1 MVQIRFKK
9 ESPPI
14 FGLLFQPYPIHFNAI
29 KHANLTRM
37 FPYQRFFL
45 DNGLEVIVH
54 EDHSSKIA
62 VFNLLY
68 KVGSRFE
75 QPGKTG
81 LAHFFEHLMFGS
93 SANVPVFDREL
104 ERVGGSCN
112 AFTSPDITNYY
123 MTLPA
128 ANIETAFWLESD
140 RMLQLTLSEKT
151 IETQRKVVIE
161 EYKQRYLNQP
171 YGDVWHLMR
180 DLAFKKHPYRWPTIG
195 QSLADIEGY
204 ARTDIWDF
212 YQTHYHPANAI
223 LVVAGDV
230 TPAQIEKL
238 AVKWFATI
246 PSNPTIQQGIP
257 SESPQTAKRAVVH
270 QARVPTD
277 ALYKAYKMPAKGQPG
292 YLEADLITDVLGS
305 GKSSLLEQRL
315 VKNGRMF
322 ATVGGYIMGSVD
334 PGLLVFSGKM
344 ETGVSALE
352 AEEAL
357 NEVLREFLANEI
369 LDRDLQKIKNQGEA
383 IKTYES
389 IQLLNRAMNLAY
401 FAHLGNPDLYWK
413 EFEEKSK
420 IEAPQ
425 IKTWASQLLCENQA
439 SVLYY
444 QSNN

>member
-1 MVQIRFKK
+1 
-9 ESPPI
+9 
-14 FGLLFQPYPIHFNAI
+14 
-29 KHANLTRM
+29 M
-37 FPYQRFFL
+37 FPYQRIFL
-45 DNGLEVIVH
+45 KNGLEVIVH

-75 QPGKTG
+75 QVGKTG

-104 ERVGGSCN
+104 ELVGGSCN

-140 RMLQLTLSEKT
+140 RMLQLSLSEKT
-151 IETQRKVVIE
+151 IETQRKVVME

-171 YGDVWHLMR
+171 YGDVWHHMR
-180 DLAFKKHPYRWPTIG
+180 DLAFEKHAYRWPTIG
-195 QSLADIEGY
+195 QTLEDIIGYTKADVL
-204 ARTDIWDF
+204 DF
-212 YQTHYHPANAI
+212 YHTHYHPGNAI

-230 TPAQIEKL
+230 TVSQIEKL
-238 AVKWFATI
+238 AEKWFGPIPAHSSLWSSQQQEPVQTI
-246 PSNPTIQQGIP
+246 KKSKELH
-257 SESPQTAKRAVVH
+257 SK
-270 QARVPTD
+270 VPTD
-277 ALYKAYKMPAKGQPG
+277 ALYKAYKMPAKGEPG
-292 YLEADLITDVLGS
+292 YFEADLISDILGS

-315 VKNGRMF
+315 VKNGKIF
-322 ATVGGYIMGSVD
+322 ASVGGYITGSVD

-344 ETGVSALE
+344 ESGVSAKT
-352 AEEAL
+352 AENAL
-357 NEVLREFLANEI
+357 DEVLAEFIQNEI
-369 LDRDLQKIKNQGEA
+369 SERELQKIKNQGEA
-383 IKTYES
+383 MKTYES

-401 FAHLGNPDLYWK
+401 FAHLGDPDLYWR

-425 IKTWASQLLCENQA
+425 IKAWANQILKEDQA

-444 QSNN
+444 QSIN

>member
-1 MVQIRFKK
+1 
-9 ESPPI
+9 
-14 FGLLFQPYPIHFNAI
+14 
-29 KHANLTRM
+29 M

-45 DNGLEVIVH
+45 KNGLEVIVH

-62 VFNLLY
+62 IFNLLY

-140 RMLQLTLSEKT
+140 RMLQVSLSEKT
-151 IETQRKVVIE
+151 IETQRKVVME

-171 YGDVWHLMR
+171 YGDVWHHMR
-180 DLAFKKHPYRWPTIG
+180 DLAYEKHAYRWPTIG
-195 QSLADIEGY
+195 QTLQDIEGY
-204 ARTDIWDF
+204 TRTDVLDF
-212 YQTHYHPANAI
+212 YQKHYHPSNAI

-230 TPAQIEKL
+230 TFSQIEKL
-238 AVKWFATI
+238 AEKWFGPI
-246 PSNPTIQQGIP
+246 PASSISRKSVLEEP
-257 SESPQTAKRAVVH
+257 PQFFKKSKEINAK
-270 QARVPTD
+270 VPTD
-277 ALYKAYKMPAKGQPG
+277 ALYKAYKMPAKGEQG
-292 YLEADLITDVLGS
+292 YLEADLISDILGS

-315 VKNGRMF
+315 IKNGKIF
-322 ATVGGYIMGSVD
+322 ASVGGYITGSVD
-334 PGLLVFSGKM
+334 PGLLVYSGKM
-344 ETGVSALE
+344 ETGISAQT
-352 AEEAL
+352 AEKAL
-357 NEVLREFLANEI
+357 DEVIGEFLENEI
-369 LDRDLQKIKNQGEA
+369 SERELQKIKNQGEA
-383 IKTYES
+383 MKTYES

-401 FAHLGNPDLYWK
+401 YAHLGDPDLYWQ

-420 IEAPQ
+420 IEASQ
-425 IKTWASQLLCENQA
+425 IKTWARQLLREDQA
-439 SVLYY
+439 SVIYY
-444 QSNN
+444 QSIRS

>member
-1 MVQIRFKK
+1 
-9 ESPPI
+9 
-14 FGLLFQPYPIHFNAI
+14 
-29 KHANLTRM
+29 M
-37 FPYQRFFL
+37 FPYHRFFL

-104 ERVGGSCN
+104 EMVGGSCN

-151 IETQRKVVIE
+151 IETQRKVVME

-171 YGDVWHLMR
+171 YGDIWHHLR
-180 DLAFKKHPYRWPTIG
+180 NLAYQQHPYRWPTIG
-195 QSLADIEGY
+195 QNLEDIANYTRE
-204 ARTDIWDF
+204 DVWDF
-212 YQTHYHPANAI
+212 YRAHYHPGNAV

-230 TPAQIEKL
+230 TIDQIQRL
-238 AVKWFATI
+238 SDKWFGPI
-246 PSNPTIQQGIP
+246 PSNQPSRNGIAIEP
-257 SESPQTAKRAVVH
+257 VQTAKRSLIH
-270 QARVPTD
+270 QAKVPTD
-277 ALYKAYKMPAKGQPG
+277 ALYKAFKMPAKGEAG
-292 YLEADLITDVLGS
+292 YLEADLITDILGS

-315 VKNGRMF
+315 VRNGKIF
-322 ATVGGYIMGSVD
+322 ASIGGYITGSVD

-344 ETGVSALE
+344 EQGISAMD
-352 AEEAL
+352 AEKAL
-357 NEVLREFLANEI
+357 DEVIEEFLNSEI
-369 LDRDLQKIKNQGEA
+369 PAQKLQKIKNQGEA

-401 FAHLGNPDLYWK
+401 FAHLGNP
-413 EFEEKSK
+413 
-420 IEAPQ
+420 
-425 IKTWASQLLCENQA
+425 
-439 SVLYY
+439 
-444 QSNN
+444 

>member
-1 MVQIRFKK
+1 
-9 ESPPI
+9 
-14 FGLLFQPYPIHFNAI
+14 
-29 KHANLTRM
+29 M
-37 FPYQRFFL
+37 FPYHRFFL
-45 DNGLEVIVH
+45 NNGLEVIVH

-151 IETQRKVVIE
+151 IETQRKVVME

-171 YGDVWHLMR
+171 YGDVWHHMR
-180 DLAFKKHPYRWPTIG
+180 DLAFEKHPYRWPTIG
-195 QSLADIEGY
+195 QSLSDIEDY
-204 ARTDIWDF
+204 TREDVWDF
-212 YQTHYHPANAI
+212 YKTHYHPGNAI

-230 TPAQIEKL
+230 SLTQIEKL
-238 AVKWFATI
+238 AEKWFGPI
-246 PSNPTIQQGIP
+246 PSNPSLKNGIQSEP
-257 SESPQTAKRAVVH
+257 SQTEKRSKVH
-270 QARVPTD
+270 QAKVPTD
-277 ALYKAYKMPAKGQPG
+277 ALYKAYKMPAKGEAG
-292 YLEADLITDVLGS
+292 YLEADLISDILGS
-305 GKSSLLEQRL
+305 GKSALLEQRL
-315 VKNGRMF
+315 VKNGKIF
-322 ATVGGYIMGSVD
+322 ASIGGYITGSVD

-344 ETGVSALE
+344 ESGISAQV
-352 AEEAL
+352 AEKAL
-357 NEVLREFLANEI
+357 DEVIEEFLNSEI
-369 LDRDLQKIKNQGEA
+369 SERELQKIKNQGEA
-383 IKTYES
+383 MKTYES
-389 IQLLNRAMNLAY
+389 IQILNRAMNLAY
-401 FAHLGNPDLYWK
+401 FAHLGNPDLYWR

-425 IKTWASQLLCENQA
+425 IKFWASQLLREDQA

-444 QSNN
+444 QAINQ

>member
-1 MVQIRFKK
+1 
-9 ESPPI
+9 
-14 FGLLFQPYPIHFNAI
+14 
-29 KHANLTRM
+29 M
-37 FPYQRFFL
+37 FSYQRFFL
-45 DNGLEVIVH
+45 NNGLEVIVH
-54 EDHSSKIA
+54 EDHSSKVA

-75 QPGKTG
+75 KPGKTG

-151 IETQRKVVIE
+151 IETQRKVVME
-161 EYKQRYLNQP
+161 EFKQRYLNQP
-171 YGDVWHLMR
+171 YGDVWHHMR
-180 DLAFKKHPYRWPTIG
+180 TLAYERHPYRWPTIG
-195 QSLADIEGY
+195 QNLEDIEGY
-204 ARTDIWDF
+204 TREDVWDF
-212 YQTHYHPANAI
+212 YQAHYHPGNAI

-230 TPAQIEKL
+230 TLSQIEQL
-238 AVKWFATI
+238 AQKWFGPI
-246 PSNPTIQQGIP
+246 PSHALISTEIP
-257 SESPQTAKRAVVH
+257 SEPVQTAKRTKEHHAK
-270 QARVPTD
+270 VPTD

-292 YLEADLITDVLGS
+292 YLEADLLSDILGF

-315 VKNGRMF
+315 VKNGKKF
-322 ATVGGYIMGSVD
+322 ASVGGYITGSVD

-344 ETGVSALE
+344 ESGVSAKE
-352 AEEAL
+352 AELAL
-357 NEVLREFLANEI
+357 DEVLTDFLSSEI
-369 LDRDLQKIKNQGEA
+369 AEEKLQKIKNQGEA
-383 IKTYES
+383 MKTYES
-389 IQLLNRAMNLAY
+389 IQILNRAMNLAY
-401 FAHLGNPDLYWK
+401 FAHLGNPELYWE
-413 EFEEKSK
+413 EFKEKSQ

-425 IKTWASQLLCENQA
+425 LKLWAERLLREDQA

-444 QSNN
+444 QSTDQ

>member
-1 MVQIRFKK
+1 
-9 ESPPI
+9 
-14 FGLLFQPYPIHFNAI
+14 
-29 KHANLTRM
+29 M

-45 DNGLEVIVH
+45 NNGLEVIVH

-75 QPGKTG
+75 KQGKTG

-104 ERVGGSCN
+104 ELVGGSCN

-151 IETQRKVVIE
+151 IETQRKVVME

-171 YGDVWHLMR
+171 YGDVWHHMR
-180 DLAFKKHPYRWPTIG
+180 ELAFEKHPYRWPTIG
-195 QSLADIEGY
+195 QNLSDIEGY
-204 ARTDIWDF
+204 TRADVWEF
-212 YQTHYHPANAI
+212 YHTHYHPGNAI

-230 TPAQIEKL
+230 SLSQIEKL
-238 AVKWFATI
+238 AGKWFGPI
-246 PSNPTIQQGIP
+246 PSNPTKGDEIDFEPAQNQ
-257 SESPQTAKRAVVH
+257 KRTREVKAN
-270 QARVPTD
+270 VPTD
-277 ALYKAYKMPAKGQPG
+277 ALYKAYKMPAKGVSG
-292 YLEADLITDVLGS
+292 YLEADLISDLLGS

-315 VKNGRMF
+315 VKNGKIF
-322 ATVGGYIMGSVD
+322 ASVGGYITGSVD

-344 ETGVSALE
+344 ESGITAKE
-352 AEEAL
+352 AEQAL
-357 NEVLREFLANEI
+357 DEVIGEFLQKEI
-369 LDRDLQKIKNQGEA
+369 SDRDLQKIKNQGEA
-383 IKTYES
+383 MKTYES
-389 IQLLNRAMNLAY
+389 IQLINRAMNLAY
-401 FAHLGNPDLYWK
+401 YAHLGDPGLYWQ

-420 IEAPQ
+420 IGPGQ
-425 IKTWASQLLCENQA
+425 IKTWANRLLQENQA

-444 QSNN
+444 QSSHS

>member
-1 MVQIRFKK
+1 
-9 ESPPI
+9 
-14 FGLLFQPYPIHFNAI
+14 
-29 KHANLTRM
+29 M
-37 FPYQRFFL
+37 FPYHRFFL
-45 DNGLEVIVH
+45 NNGLEVIVH

-151 IETQRKVVIE
+151 IETQRKVVME

-171 YGDVWHLMR
+171 YGDVWHHMR
-180 DLAFKKHPYRWPTIG
+180 DLAFEKHPYRWPTIG
-195 QSLADIEGY
+195 QSLSDIEDY
-204 ARTDIWDF
+204 TREDVWDF
-212 YQTHYHPANAI
+212 YKTHYHPGNAI

-230 TPAQIEKL
+230 SLTQIEKL
-238 AVKWFATI
+238 AEKWFGPI
-246 PSNPTIQQGIP
+246 PSNSSLKNGIQSEP
-257 SESPQTAKRAVVH
+257 SQTEKRSKVH
-270 QARVPTD
+270 QAKVPTD
-277 ALYKAYKMPAKGQPG
+277 ALYKAYKMPAKGEAG
-292 YLEADLITDVLGS
+292 YLEADLISDILGS
-305 GKSSLLEQRL
+305 GKSALLEQRL
-315 VKNGRMF
+315 VKNGKIF
-322 ATVGGYIMGSVD
+322 ASIGGYITGSVD

-344 ETGVSALE
+344 ESGISAQV
-352 AEEAL
+352 AEKAL
-357 NEVLREFLANEI
+357 DEVIEEFLNSEI
-369 LDRDLQKIKNQGEA
+369 SERELQKIKNQGEA
-383 IKTYES
+383 MKTYES
-389 IQLLNRAMNLAY
+389 IQILNRAMNLAY
-401 FAHLGNPDLYWK
+401 FAHLGNPDLYWR

-425 IKTWASQLLCENQA
+425 IKFWASQLLREDQA

-444 QSNN
+444 QAINQ

>member
-1 MVQIRFKK
+1 
-9 ESPPI
+9 
-14 FGLLFQPYPIHFNAI
+14 
-29 KHANLTRM
+29 M
-37 FPYQRFFL
+37 FPYHRFFL
-45 DNGLEVIVH
+45 NNGLEVIVH

-151 IETQRKVVIE
+151 IETQRKVVME

-171 YGDVWHLMR
+171 YGDVWHHMR
-180 DLAFKKHPYRWPTIG
+180 DLAFERHPYRWPTIG
-195 QSLADIEGY
+195 QNLSDIEGY
-204 ARTDIWDF
+204 TREDVWDF
-212 YQTHYHPANAI
+212 YKTHYHPGNAI

-230 TPAQIEKL
+230 TLSQIEKL
-238 AVKWFATI
+238 AEKWFGPI
-246 PSNPTIQQGIP
+246 PSNPKSQNGIQ
-257 SESPQTAKRAVVH
+257 SEPAQTAKKSKEI
-270 QARVPTD
+270 QAKVPTD
-277 ALYKAYKMPAKGQPG
+277 ALYKAFKMPAKGETG
-292 YLEADLITDVLGS
+292 YLEADLVSDILGS
-305 GKSSLLEQRL
+305 GKSALLEQRL
-315 VKNGRMF
+315 VKNGKIF
-322 ATVGGYIMGSVD
+322 ASIGGYITGSVD

-344 ETGVSALE
+344 ETGISAQV
-352 AEEAL
+352 AEKAL
-357 NEVLREFLANEI
+357 DEVIEEFLNSEI
-369 LDRDLQKIKNQGEA
+369 SERELQKIKNQGEA
-383 IKTYES
+383 MKTYES
-389 IQLLNRAMNLAY
+389 VQVLNRAMNLAY

-425 IKTWASQLLCENQA
+425 IKSWANQLLREDQA

-444 QSNN
+444 QAINQ

>member
-1 MVQIRFKK
+1 
-9 ESPPI
+9 
-14 FGLLFQPYPIHFNAI
+14 
-29 KHANLTRM
+29 M
-37 FPYQRFFL
+37 FPYHRIFL
-45 DNGLEVIVH
+45 KNGLEVIVH
-54 EDHSSKIA
+54 EDHTSKIA

-75 QPGKTG
+75 QIGKTG

-104 ERVGGSCN
+104 ELVGGSCN

-140 RMLQLTLSEKT
+140 RMLQLSLSDKT

-171 YGDVWHLMR
+171 YGDVWHHLR
-180 DLAFKKHPYRWPTIG
+180 DLAFEKHAYRWPTIG
-195 QSLADIEGY
+195 QTLEDIVGYDKADIV
-204 ARTDIWDF
+204 DF
-212 YQTHYHPANAI
+212 YHTHYHPGNAI

-230 TPAQIEKL
+230 TLTEIERL
-238 AVKWFATI
+238 AEKWFGPI
-246 PSNPTIQQGIP
+246 PASSSIRNGILKEP
-257 SESPQTAKRAVVH
+257 FQTFKKSKDLYAK
-270 QARVPTD
+270 VPTD
-277 ALYKAYKMPAKGQPG
+277 ALYKAFKMPAKGEEG
-292 YLEADLITDVLGS
+292 YLEADLISDILGS

-315 VKNGRMF
+315 VKNGKIF
-322 ATVGGYIMGSVD
+322 ASAGGYITGSVD

-344 ETGVSALE
+344 ESGVSAKT

-357 NEVLREFLANEI
+357 DEVLAEFLQNEI
-369 LDRDLQKIKNQGEA
+369 SERELQKIKNQGEA
-383 IKTYES
+383 MKTYES

-401 FAHLGNPDLYWK
+401 YAHLGNPDLYWK
-413 EFEEKSK
+413 EFEDKSK

-425 IKTWASQLLCENQA
+425 ITAWATQILKENQA

-444 QSNN
+444 QSINS